1 MFRAGRDS
9 RAQIARLYRPA
20 PNGGHFRPIFRL
32 QSDGGAGNI
41 TRGTADPLTGTVP
54 IPGRGV
60 VVGAGEVVAE
70 ENQAMLNE
78 TEAAAGAM
86 EEPSTE
92 GTATAIQ
99 FANDEHPAAEGELTG
114 RKSFVDDF
122 AGYRALRRRIEDV
135 ERTGQSVPFFQ
146 PRDGVSHSVIRR
158 QDKSL
163 INYSGYNYLGLSGH
177 PAVSAAAKNAI
188 DKYGTSVSASR
199 IVSGQI
205 ELHSELE
212 KRLANFLGTEDALVF
227 ISGYLTNVSV
237 ISQLLARPDAVIYDS
252 GAHNS
257 IITGARLSGAKTFTY
272 ENGDWTAL
280 DKIMKKERASFRRG
294 LLVCEGIYSMDG
306 QILDLP
312 RAVESKNRHDL
323 LLMVDEAHSLG
334 NVGLTGRGVCEA
346 YSLPASVIDVHMGT
360 LSKTLASSGGYIA
373 GDRGLM
379 EYMRFLCPGLIF
391 SVGLSPPDT
400 AAAIAALDILER
412 EPHRPKRL
420 RERSRYFRQL
430 AREYGLEMGGD
441 EESPVSSLIVGD
453 DKKTFHLSKRLFDQG
468 IDVQPIVR
476 PAVSADTA
484 RLRFFITA
492 NHTEEQLKATI
503 PLVAKELDYVR
514 RHDA

>member
-1 MFRAGRDS
+1 M
-9 RAQIARLYRPA
+9 
-20 PNGGHFRPIFRL
+20 
-32 QSDGGAGNI
+32 
-41 TRGTADPLTGTVP
+41 
-54 IPGRGV
+54 
-60 VVGAGEVVAE
+60 
-70 ENQAMLNE
+70 
-78 TEAAAGAM
+78 
-86 EEPSTE
+86 
-92 GTATAIQ
+92 ATAAE
-99 FANDEHPAAEGELTG
+99 FADAEQPAAVSDSPAS
-114 RKSFVDDF
+114 KSFVDDF
-122 AGYRALRRRIEDV
+122 AGYRALRRRIDDV
-135 ERTGQSVPFFQ
+135 ERTGQSVPYFQ
-146 PRDGVSHSVIRR
+146 PRDGVSHSVVRR
-158 QDKSL
+158 QGKSL

-205 ELHSELE
+205 DLHGELE
-212 KRLANFLGTEDALVF
+212 ERLANFLGTEDALVF
-227 ISGYLTNVSV
+227 ISGYLTNVTV

-257 IITGARLSGAKTFTY
+257 IITGARLSGAKVYTY
-272 ENGDWTAL
+272 DNGDWDSL
-280 DKIMKKERASFRRG
+280 DKIMTKERANFRRG
-294 LLVCEGIYSMDG
+294 LLVCEGVYSMDG

-312 RAVESKNRHDL
+312 RAVEIKKTHNL

-334 NVGLTGRGVCEA
+334 NIGETGRGVSEA
-346 YSLPASVIDVHMGT
+346 HGLPASAIDVHMGT

-373 GDRGLM
+373 GDRGFI

-412 EPHRPKRL
+412 EPHRPMRL

-430 AREYGLEMGGD
+430 AREHGLEMQGD
-441 EESPVSSLIVGD
+441 EDSPIASLIVGD
-453 DKKTFHLSKRLFDQG
+453 DKKALHLSRRLFSQG

-503 PLVAKELDYVR
+503 PLVARELDYVR
-514 RHDA
+514 RHGA

>member
-1 MFRAGRDS
+1 MTAFSGRCS
-9 RAQIARLYRPA
+9 ARGKIGFGRNIAQRLA
-20 PNGGHFRPIFRL
+20 DRL
-32 QSDGGAGNI
+32 TEMGLI
-41 TRGTADPLTGTVP
+41 LRGDILADT
-54 IPGRGV
+54 
-60 VVGAGEVVAE
+60 GEVVAE
-70 ENQAMLNE
+70 EIPAMLNE
-78 TEAAAGAM
+78 TEAAVGAM
-86 EEPSTE
+86 EDTSTE

-99 FANDEHPAAEGELTG
+99 FANDEQPAAEGEVTG
-114 RKSFVDDF
+114 RRSFVEDF

-158 QDKSL
+158 QDRSL

-188 DKYGTSVSASR
+188 DQYGTSVSASR

-205 ELHSELE
+205 ELHGELE

-257 IITGARLSGAKTFTY
+257 IITGSRLSGAKTFSY
-272 ENGDWTAL
+272 ENGDWAAL
-280 DKIMKKERASFRRG
+280 DKIMKKERANFRRG
-294 LLVCEGIYSMDG
+294 LLVCEGVYSMDG

-312 RAVESKNRHDL
+312 RAVEHKKRHDL

-334 NVGLTGRGVCEA
+334 NVGRTGRGVCEA
-346 YSLPASVIDVHMGT
+346 HGLPASVIDVHMGT

-373 GDRGLM
+373 GDRGLI

-430 AREYGLEMGGD
+430 AREHGLEMGGD

-453 DKKTFHLSKRLFDQG
+453 DKKALQLSKRLFDQG

-492 NHTEEQLKATI
+492 NHTEEQLKATMPVI
-503 PLVAKELDYVR
+503 ARELDYVR
-514 RHDA
+514 KHDA